1 MADYRHLAKLF
12 AGRWIPGPKVEDG
25 MRFASYLNTKGITTI
40 LNYLGEGYKEKKD
53 MEHTY
58 SVYKSILDGLK
69 GSISYQISI
78 KPTQIG
84 IPDYPDLA
92 GQYYDTLV
100 EEASKNGIF
109 VWVDMEESNTVDATI
124 DLYMRNID
132 KPNTGLC
139 IQSYLK
145 RSFDDVK
152 NLVEK
157 GGKIRLVKGAYVEPE
172 SIAYRSR
179 EDTTRNFSKIMD
191 YLFEHE
197 NYFMVA
203 THDLNLVNE
212 AIEKNKKYNRDFH
225 IAMLNGIR
233 NKEAH
238 RLSLHGAKVALY
250 VPFGEA
256 WMSYAVRRLKETSN
270 LRLVM
275 RSLLQSQKI

>member
-1 MADYRHLAKLF
+1 MADYRYLAKLF

-25 MRFASYLNTKGITTI
+25 IRFAKYLDGKGIITI
-40 LNYLGEGYKEKKD
+40 LNYLGEGHKEKAD
-53 MEHTY
+53 IEHTFE
-58 SVYKSILDGLK
+58 VYKSIISGLE
-69 GSISYQISI
+69 GSINYHISI

-84 IPDYPDLA
+84 IPFYPDIA
-92 GQYYDTLV
+92 GQYYDMLV
-100 EEASKNGIF
+100 EEASRYGVF
-109 VWVDMEESNTVDATI
+109 VWIDMEEYSTVDATI
-124 DLYMRNID
+124 ELYERNI
-132 KPNTGLC
+132 KNPNTGLC

-152 NLVEK
+152 GLVEK
-157 GGKIRLVKGAYVEPE
+157 GGKIRLVKGAYNEPE
-172 SIAYRSR
+172 SVAFKDRA
-179 EDTTRNFSKIMD
+179 DTTRNFSKIMD
-191 YLFEHE
+191 YLFEHD
-197 NYFMVA
+197 NYFMIA

-212 AIEKNKKYNRDFH
+212 AMQKNKKYDRNFD

-238 RLSLHGAKVALY
+238 RLSDHGAKVALY

-275 RSLLQSQKI
+275 RSLLHSQKI

>member
-1 MADYRHLAKLF
+1 
-12 AGRWIPGPKVEDG
+12 
-25 MRFASYLNTKGITTI
+25 MRFANYLNGKGITTI
-40 LNYLGEGYKEKKD
+40 LNYLGEGFKETKD
-53 MEHTY
+53 MDHTFE
-58 SVYKSILDGLK
+58 VYDEILK
-69 GSISYQISI
+69 GLRNSINYQISI

-84 IPDYPDLA
+84 IPDYPELA
-92 GQYYDTLV
+92 ASYYDKLV
-100 EEASKNGIF
+100 EEAGRYGIF

-124 DLYMRNID
+124 DLYLRKID
-132 KPNTGLC
+132 RPNTGLC

-157 GGKIRLVKGAYVEPE
+157 GGRIRLVKGAYNEAE
-172 SIAYRSR
+172 SIAYKERS
-179 EDTTRNFSKIMD
+179 ETTKNFSKIMD

-212 AIEKNKKYNRDFH
+212 AIEKNRKYNRNFH

-233 NKEAH
+233 NKEVQ
-238 RLSLHGAKVALY
+238 RLGLHGARVALY

>member
-25 MRFASYLNTKGITTI
+25 MRFANYLNGKGITTI
-40 LNYLGEGYKEKKD
+40 LNYLGEGFKETKD
-53 MEHTY
+53 MDHTFE
-58 SVYKSILDGLK
+58 VYDEILK
-69 GSISYQISI
+69 GLRNSINYQISI

-84 IPDYPDLA
+84 IPDYPELA
-92 GQYYDTLV
+92 ASYYDKLV
-100 EEASKNGIF
+100 EEAGRYGIF

-124 DLYMRNID
+124 DLYLRKID
-132 KPNTGLC
+132 RPNTGLC

-157 GGKIRLVKGAYVEPE
+157 GGRIRLVKGAYNEAE
-172 SIAYRSR
+172 SIAYKERS
-179 EDTTRNFSKIMD
+179 ETTKNFSKIMD

-212 AIEKNKKYNRDFH
+212 AIEKNRKYNRNFH

-233 NKEAH
+233 NKEVQ
-238 RLSLHGAKVALY
+238 RLGLHGARVALY

>member
-1 MADYRHLAKLF
+1 MAEYRHIAKLF
-12 AGRWIPGPKVEDG
+12 VGRWIPGPRIEDG
-25 MRFASYLNTKGITTI
+25 IRFAEYLNSKGITTI
-40 LNYLGEGYKEKKD
+40 LNYLGEGVKDKKD
-53 MEHTY
+53 IERTLSIY
-58 SVYKSILDGLK
+58 LSILENLK
-69 GSISYQISI
+69 NGINYQISI
-78 KPTQIG
+78 KPTQFG
-84 IPDYPDLA
+84 VPDYPDLA
-92 GQYYDTLV
+92 GQYYDKLV
-100 EEASKNGIF
+100 EEAGKYGIF
-109 VWVDMEESNTVDATI
+109 VWVDIEESSTVDATI
-124 DLYMRNID
+124 ELYRRNID

-145 RSFDDVK
+145 RSLDDVK
-152 NLVEK
+152 SLVED
-157 GGKIRLVKGAYVEPE
+157 GGRIRLVKGAYVEPE
-172 SIAYRSR
+172 SIAYTSR
-179 EDTTRNFSKIMD
+179 DETTKNFSRIMD

-197 NYFMVA
+197 NYFMIA

-212 AIEKNKKYNRDFH
+212 ALEKNRKYNRDFH

-238 RLSLHGAKVALY
+238 RLSMHGAKVALY